1 MSKQASNRN
10 LMPWITTLLMV
21 TGLAVLAGMYW
32 TKNVTVQDVKVNDL
46 TFTTYEAIKEA
57 AAVPMG
63 IKPDSLDLNAVTQ
76 RIENLTYV
84 RSAISY
90 IEPNGNLRLKI
101 TERQPIAL
109 LINGSSRKYVD
120 ADGVRLPILDNK
132 TQDVPLLYG
141 YSAESSDTIKTESF
155 IQVRDFLVAA
165 KTNEFGWTTISEV
178 VFDETDGVV
187 ALSHENGVKLL
198 FGRNN
203 FKHKLENWEAFYA
216 EVIRTK
222 GIQSMQ
228 QVDLRFSNQVV
239 THEI

>member
-1 MSKQASNRN
+1 M
-10 LMPWITTLLMV
+10 
-21 TGLAVLAGMYW
+21 
-32 TKNVTVQDVKVNDL
+32 
-46 TFTTYEAIKEA
+46 
-57 AAVPMG
+57 
-63 IKPDSLDLNAVTQ
+63 
-76 RIENLTYV
+76 
-84 RSAISY
+84 
-90 IEPNGNLRLKI
+90 
-101 TERQPIAL
+101 
-109 LINGSSRKYVD
+109 
-120 ADGVRLPILDNK
+120 
-132 TQDVPLLYG
+132 LYG